1 VRIAECGQC
10 GLAVDHHGGDG
21 GREAEERN
29 PHAAYAARR
38 NGWDGLLRDRHQVR
52 DQTQQA

>member
-38 NGWDGLLRDRHQVR
+38 NGILKH
-52 DQTQQA
+52 T